1 MVFNDHNKSPPDR
14 QLAFTLVELLV
25 VIAIIAILV
34 GFLFPV
40 VARAKRSGYGAES
53 LSNLRQI
60 VTASIAFAAEN
71 NGRFHNGWG
80 YERQLQPY
88 LTNPMDAHTV
98 YTSRNADRQPTVVG
112 STIPITY
119 AVHGFMMGPSADN
132 ANLGQLVSAM
142 NRPSRL
148 ILVADGIQAPNN
160 DWQSNFHFQN
170 PAVYVYGQFD
180 TFTETEL
187 NTPLENNGGGRGIGP
202 DQASGNAGLVP
213 LLQRRLGGRQT
224 HPRSATDTPP

>member
-1 MVFNDHNKSPPDR
+1 V
-14 QLAFTLVELLV
+14 VELLV
-25 VIAIIAILV
+25 VIAILAILA
-34 GFLFPV
+34 GLLLPV
-40 VARAKRSGYGAES
+40 IARAKRSGYGAES

-60 VTASIAFAAEN
+60 VNASMAFAAEN

-112 STIPITY
+112 SIIPITY
-119 AVHGFMMGPSADN
+119 SVHGSMMGPSADDH
-132 ANLGQLVSAM
+132 NLGQLVSAM

-180 TFTETEL
+180 TFTEANL
-187 NTPLENNGGGRGIGP
+187 NTPLENNEGGRGIGP
-202 DQASGNAGLVP
+202 DQASANAGWFRYCNAGSVAAAFGDGHAALIAKGDVLAGNVVP
-213 LLQRRLGGRQT
+213 
-224 HPRSATDTPP
+224 